1 MFDDFFIRA
10 LVAGLGIALVTG
22 PLGCFVVWRRL
33 SYFGDT
39 LAHSALLGV
48 TMAYTLELNIAL
60 SVFIISSLI
69 ALILIQLQKKTN
81 LPGDALLGLLAHSS
95 LAVGLVVIGF
105 LTFIRFDI
113 MGLLFGDILAVT
125 TDDLLII
132 WTGGAVILLVLKL
145 IWKPL
150 FASTVNYELAE
161 AEGLNPDRAKA
172 IFTILMAAVIAISIK
187 MVGLLLITG
196 MLIIPAAMARNISDS
211 PIKMVIYS
219 IIGGLLSVVLGLFS
233 SLEFNTSSGPSIIVA
248 ALILFILSLF
258 KIKQSVQLKNWST
271 MNKIQNMDKQQ
282 ILSKNQQIIFDIIE
296 KAKEPIKAYSIL
308 FNVQK
313 KGIKAPLQV
322 YRALDKLVEIGKIH
336 KIESRNSFV
345 ACKNSNCQISKA
357 TAFSICESCE
367 EVSEISDNKLSKYL
381 ESFQNKAGMKFKKYN
396 LEFFGLCKKCSI
408 K

>member
-10 LVAGLGIALVTG
+10 LVAGLGVAIVTG

-48 TMAYTLELNIAL
+48 TMAYSFQFNIAL
-60 SVFIISSLI
+60 SVFIISSII

-95 LAVGLVVIGF
+95 LAVGLVVVGF

-125 TDDLLII
+125 LNDIIIIWFGGALILLI
-132 WTGGAVILLVLKL
+132 LKL
-145 IWKPL
+145 IWRPL

-172 IFTILMAAVIAISIK
+172 IFTILVAAIIAISIK

-211 PIKMVIYS
+211 PIKMVIFS
-219 IIGGLLSVVLGLFS
+219 IIGGVLSV
-233 SLEFNTSSGPSIIVA
+233 II
-248 ALILFILSLF
+248 
-258 KIKQSVQLKNWST
+258 
-271 MNKIQNMDKQQ
+271 
-282 ILSKNQQIIFDIIE
+282 
-296 KAKEPIKAYSIL
+296 
-308 FNVQK
+308 
-313 KGIKAPLQV
+313 
-322 YRALDKLVEIGKIH
+322 
-336 KIESRNSFV
+336 
-345 ACKNSNCQISKA
+345 
-357 TAFSICESCE
+357 
-367 EVSEISDNKLSKYL
+367 
-381 ESFQNKAGMKFKKYN
+381 
-396 LEFFGLCKKCSI
+396 
-408 K
+408 